1 MTGFEPGP
9 RGIGSDHSV
18 HCVTITAPPD
28 SQIFIMI
35 LPSVVALCV
44 FKKLLGLA
52 LLFDITLTFSYRR
65 SEVRTDLNLELG
77 RDISKQ
83 QGTCQT
89 RRRRSKSF
97 VRSKP
102 LFARGRGDSA
112 DYILPN
118 AILSTFLFSSLNV
131 VTWRNQQLLLWQ

>member
-1 MTGFEPGP
+1 MELEATTLSTVSQSLPP
-9 RGIGSDHSV
+9 
-18 HCVTITAPPD
+18 PPD

-44 FKKLLGLA
+44 LKKLLGLA

-118 AILSTFLFSSLNV
+118 AILSTFLFSFSSKTGVSVSFSAETLSKIGSLY
-131 VTWRNQQLLLWQ
+131 